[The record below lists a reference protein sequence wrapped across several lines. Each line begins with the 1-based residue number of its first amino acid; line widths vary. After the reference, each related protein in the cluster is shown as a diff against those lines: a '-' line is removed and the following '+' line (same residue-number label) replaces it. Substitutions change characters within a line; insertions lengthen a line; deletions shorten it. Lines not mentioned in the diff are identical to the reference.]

1 MNEYP
6 GLEFS
11 ENGNCLLAHFI
22 PPPARPLLDCDALR
36 TLLDQA
42 GYGKW
47 AFPDASLAK
56 LVESYNAATVE
67 FELPIGERRD
77 ASFSLELSPDAMQ
90 AWARI
95 IPACGGAFLEPE
107 TIYLALGE
115 AGVTHG
121 IDQAVV
127 SAACA
132 ANVEDHRVLVASGT
146 PAENGEDSRFELLVA
161 DARDRAPQVAENGLV
176 DFRELGAIPTVVA
189 EQALMRRVPPTTGT
203 AGRNVRGEVIEPVA
217 GKNALFAEKLVGA
230 YVDRDDANLLRAEF
244 SGQPVCCGNAVN
256 IEHVLHVR
264 NVNLASGNIVFDGTV
279 HVEGDVL
286 SGMKVHATGDIVVG
300 GVVDG
305 AELDA
310 GGDIRIGGG
319 IIAKAL
325 VRAGGAVAARFVENA
340 QVLAGTTIAIDD
352 SALQAELQANNQ
364 ILVGIKSPQRGRL
377 AGGSAR
383 AMMLIR
389 APIFGSSTGGVTR
402 LLLGVNPVLEAQYQ
416 ELCHRIDKQRE
427 EENNLEKLV
436 KHLSKPGDKAGGGM
450 LERAKNSWQQALQA
464 WAKLMPQKEELERQL
479 ALISGARI
487 EVGGSVEGAIDLA
500 FGKKVMRLRRSYG
513 AGSLSM
519 AGDQVVFTDGAG
531 NEIPAS

>member
-6 GLEFS
+6 GLGFF
-11 ENGNCLLAHFI
+11 ENENRLFARFI
-22 PPPARPLLDCDALR
+22 PSAERPLLNGNALLA
-36 TLLDQA
+36 LLDQA

-47 AFPDASLAK
+47 AFADEPLAK

-67 FELPIGERRD
+67 FELQIGERRD
-77 ASFSLELSPDAMQ
+77 ASFSLDISSDAMQ
-90 AWARI
+90 AWACF
-95 IPACGGAFLEPE
+95 IPACGGEFLEPE
-107 TIYLALGE
+107 AIYLALGE

-121 IDQAVV
+121 VDQAAV

-132 ANVEDHRVLVASGT
+132 ANAEGRVLIASGT

-161 DARDRAPQVAENGLV
+161 DARDRAPQVAGNGLV

-189 EQALMRRVPPTTGT
+189 EQALMRRIPPTTGT

-217 GKNALFAEKLVGA
+217 GKNEFFAEKLVGA

-264 NVNLASGNIVFDGTV
+264 NVNMASGNIVFDGTV
-279 HVEGDVL
+279 NVEGEVL

-340 QVLAGTTIAIDD
+340 RVLAGTTIAIDD
-352 SALQAELQANNQ
+352 TALQADLQANNQ
-364 ILVGIKSPQRGRL
+364 ILVGIKSPLRGRL

-389 APIFGSSTGGVTR
+389 APILGSSTGGVTR

-416 ELCHRIDKQRE
+416 ELVHRIEKQRE

-436 KHLSKPGDKAGGGM
+436 NHLNRLGDKAGAGM
-450 LERAKNSWQQALQA
+450 LERAKNSWQLALQA
-464 WAKLMPQKEELERQL
+464 WAKLLPERDELERQL
-479 ALISGARI
+479 ALMAGARI
-487 EVGGSVEGAIDLA
+487 EVGGSVDGAIDLA

-531 NEIPAS
+531 NEIPAG